1 MKLKDGFIVRKIV
14 EDTVLVNTKDTGQ
27 LLRLN
32 ETAADILSLLTE
44 GKAEAEII
52 SAIKETYE
60 IAEETAKR
68 DVEATIAKLLELG
81 AVEA

>member
-44 GKAEAEII
+44 GKTEAEII
-52 SAIKETYE
+52 SAIKETYD

-81 AVEA
+81 ALEA

>member
-44 GKAEAEII
+44 GKMEAEII
-52 SAIKETYE
+52 SAIKETYD

-81 AVEA
+81 ALEA